1 MTGVPISPPLR
12 VTFWPE
18 SAQDI
23 CREVISYLILAG
35 FGLKCHVTLL
45 PHQRSQTARL
55 VFFDSS
61 PRFCVTSALAK

>member
-1 MTGVPISPPLR
+1 MTGVPISPLR

-35 FGLKCHVTLL
+35 FGLKCHVL
-45 PHQRSQTARL
+45 HQRSQTARL